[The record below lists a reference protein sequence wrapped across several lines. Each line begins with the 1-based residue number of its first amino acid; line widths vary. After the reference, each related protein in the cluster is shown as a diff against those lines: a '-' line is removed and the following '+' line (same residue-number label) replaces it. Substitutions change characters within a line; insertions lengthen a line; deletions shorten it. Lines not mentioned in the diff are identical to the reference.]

1 MDTIKVKFLGNYRG
15 MIQRDSHN
23 EYLAWEEGDD
33 PDLDPELAAY
43 IARDAEGIL
52 KGGDKILETANRMM
66 LDGETRVAQE
76 VAVEAAKDQAEGL
89 DVDKMTNEQIAD
101 MLADLGLKRAGNKST
116 IVKRLKNA
124 LAEED

>member
-1 MDTIKVKFLGNYRG
+1 MDTNKVKFLGNYRG
-15 MIQRDSHN
+15 MIQRNGSN
-23 EYLAWEEGDD
+23 EYLAWDEGDD

-52 KGGDKILETANRMM
+52 KGEDKILETANRMM

-89 DVDKMTNEQIAD
+89 DVDKMTRDELAD
-101 MLADLGLKRAGNKST
+101 MLADLGLKKTGNKT
-116 IVKRLKNA
+116 ALNVRLKNA

>member
-23 EYLAWEEGDD
+23 EYLAWEEGDEV
-33 PDLDPELAAY
+33 DLDPELAAY

-66 LDGETRVAQE
+66 LDSETRVAQE

-89 DVDKMTNEQIAD
+89 DVDKMTRDELAD
-101 MLADLGLKRAGNKST
+101 MLADLGLKKTGNKSAL
-116 IVKRLKNA
+116 KLRLKNA
-124 LAEED
+124 LAKED

>member
-1 MDTIKVKFLGNYRG
+1 MDTIKVRFKGSYRG
-15 MIQRDSHN
+15 MIQRNSRN

-33 PDLDPELAAY
+33 VDLDPELAAY

-76 VAVEAAKDQAEGL
+76 VAVEAAKDQAKGL
-89 DVDKMTNEQIAD
+89 DVDSMTKEQIAD

-116 IVKRLKNA
+116 IVNRLKSA
-124 LAEED
+124 LAEEG